1 MHIRPRR
8 HTRLSVV
15 ITLLLATAVLA
26 VTTAGA
32 GRPMHRNSA
41 SVSKSGSLNLWLGGI
56 LTTSTPGTP
65 YRKFVN
71 DLIAR
76 FGKQNAG
83 VKVNITLLPPNN
95 EQLAAKVESAFAA
108 HKVPDVMLL
117 YSGAYT
123 TPYQAGLLKLNK
135 YVQSTPGFF
144 GSLSSWDLS
153 CSNLDCKGGK
163 GDIIAVPMDYG
174 GFTLFYNKKLFRQ
187 AGITRPPKTY
197 TELLSDCDKLKA
209 KSILPMAYGDR
220 DGYTTDNMVLEN
232 YPSYF
237 KRGDV
242 QRILNKKI
250 KFASPK
256 LVDPLTWVAKLHQN
270 KCVNADATTHE
281 QIDATNLFSTGKA
294 AMVEAYPGLIGG
306 FEKGLGVATIGHALL
321 PQSGHGP
328 LTGGIAANSIDNWVI
343 PKGAKNPDL
352 AWAFIK
358 VASNAQSGKQIAA
371 LVSQPPA
378 NKVAQASIKDPLVRW
393 AGQVAAK
400 PVIPLLDSVLANK
413 ATFFYYKHLQLAF
426 AQKESPLEAMKKV
439 DQAYATINP

>member
-1 MHIRPRR
+1 MHIRSRR
-8 HTRLSVV
+8 YVRLIVV
-15 ITLLLATAVLA
+15 VTLLVAMAVLA
-26 VTTAGA
+26 GTTAGA
-32 GRPMHRNSA
+32 DRRTH
-41 SVSKSGSLNLWLGGI
+41 SGSAAAAESNSLDLWLGGI

-65 YRKFVN
+65 YRKFV
-71 DLIAR
+71 DGLIAR
-76 FGKQNAG
+76 FGKQHPG

-108 HKVPDVMLL
+108 HKVPDMMLL

-123 TPYQAGLLKLNK
+123 TPYEAGLLKLNK

-144 GSLSSWDLS
+144 NSLSNWDLS
-153 CSNLDCKGGK
+153 CSNLNCQGGK
-163 GDIIAVPMDYG
+163 GDIIATPMDYG

-187 AGITRPPKTY
+187 AGIASAPKTY
-197 TELLSDCDKLKA
+197 AELLSDCQGLKA
-209 KSILPMAYGDR
+209 KGILPMAYGDR

-237 KRGDV
+237 QRGDT
-242 QRILNKKI
+242 QRVLAKKI

-256 LVDPLTWVAKLHQN
+256 LVDPLTWVVKLHHN

-306 FEKGLGVATIGHALL
+306 FEKGLGRANIGYALL
-321 PQSGHGP
+321 PHSGHGP
-328 LTGGIAANSIDNWVI
+328 LTGGIAANSLDNWVI

-358 VASNAQSGKQIAA
+358 LASDAQSGKQIAA

-393 AGQVAAK
+393 AGQVASK

-426 AQKESPLEAMKKV
+426 AEKESPLDAMKKV
-439 DQAYATINP
+439 DQAYATLNP